1 MMKKILNYWCKFL
14 LAHPKEF
21 VFLTLVLFSYGI
33 SNAQIVINEVKQ
45 TGSVELKNLGATTVD
60 VSTYWLCDF
69 PAYTRLDNASIT
81 VETGSLLLTAGAI
94 VEVSG
99 FDFIDSADGEL
110 GLYSSSAFSS
120 SAAIVDY
127 IEWGST
133 GHQRSSVAVAAG
145 TWTAG
150 DFIPAF
156 DNSLSIQF
164 DGAGDTAAD
173 YGAYV
178 STLGAEN
185 GTCPQLPDGGMVTLA
200 DGVSTSYANCAGDI
214 VFDVAHTTTATNI
227 SYWYIITDDNDNI
240 LAWQNAANGNTLDLS
255 GAPAGECHVWGWSYS
270 GLPNPIVGQN
280 ISTLADD
287 DCEEISDNWITVY
300 REVPDGGTVTLADG
314 TSTSYANCAG
324 DIVFDMAH
332 TTTAPNLSYWYI
344 ITDDNDNIL
353 AWQNAANGNTLDLS
367 AAPAGE
373 CHVWGWNYRGLP
385 DPIVGNHISTLADD
399 ACEDI
404 SDNWVTVYR
413 EIPDGGTVTLADGT
427 STSYA
432 NCAGDIIFD
441 MAHTTTAPNLSYWYI
456 ITDDNDNI
464 LAWQNAANGNTLD
477 LSAAPAGE
485 CHVWGWNYRGLPD
498 PIVGN
503 HISTLSDDACE
514 DISDNWVTVYREIPD
529 GGTVTLADGTSTS
542 YANCAGDI
550 VFDMAHITTAPNLS
564 YWYIITDDNDNILAW
579 QNSANGNTLDL
590 SAAPAG
596 ECHVWGWNYRGLPD
610 PIVGNHIS
618 TLADDAC
625 EDISDNWVTVYRE
638 VPDGGTVTLADG
650 TSTSY
655 ANCAGDIV
663 FDMAHTTTAPNLS
676 YWYII
681 TDDNDNILAWQ
692 NSANGNTLDLS
703 AAPAG
708 ECHVWGWNYRGLPD
722 PIVGNHISTLSDD
735 ACEDISDNWVTV
747 YREIPDGGTVTLADG
762 TSTSYANC
770 AGNIVFDMAHTT
782 TAPNLSYWY
791 IITDDNDNILAWQN
805 AANGNTL
812 DLSAA
817 PAGECHVWG
826 WNYRGL
832 PDPVVGNHIS
842 TLSDDACEDISDN
855 WVTVYREVPD
865 GGTVTLADG
874 TSTSYA
880 NCAGDIVFDMA
891 HTTTAP
897 NLSYWYIIT
906 DDNDNIL
913 AWQNA
918 ANGNTLDLSAA
929 PAGECHVWGWNYRGL
944 PDPIVGN
951 HISTLSDDACE
962 DISDNWVT
970 VYREIP
976 DGGTVTLADGTS
988 TSYANCAGDIVFDM
1002 AHTTTAPNLSYWYII
1017 TDDNDNILAW
1027 QNAANGNTLDLSA
1040 APAGEC
1046 HVWGWN
1052 YRGLPDPIVGN
1063 HISTL
1068 SDDACEDI
1076 SDNWVTVYREIPDGG
1091 TVTLADGTSTSY
1103 ANCAGNIVFDMAH
1116 TTTAPNLSYWYII
1129 TDDNDN
1135 ILAWQN
1141 AANGNTLDLSAAPA
1155 GECHV
1160 WGWNY
1165 RGLPDPIVGN
1175 HISTLSDDACED
1187 ISDNWVTV
1195 YREVPDGGMVT
1206 LADGVTTS
1214 YTGQAGN
1221 IVFDV
1226 AHTTTAPNLSYWY
1239 IITDDNDNILAW
1251 QNAANGNTLDL
1262 SGAPAGECHVWG
1274 WNYRGLPDPIV
1285 GDHISTL
1292 ADDACEDISD
1302 NWIIVT
1308 REDPLSVEDF
1318 ANSINFRAYPNPTTS
1333 VLNLQSSANQSF
1345 EITIELYDIS
1355 GRRVYQEENTLHSTI
1370 RINVASLQS
1379 GVYLLNITDKESNS
1393 KITRRVIK
1401 Q

>member
-1 MMKKILNYWCKFL
+1 
-14 LAHPKEF
+14 
-21 VFLTLVLFSYGI
+21 
-33 SNAQIVINEVKQ
+33 
-45 TGSVELKNLGATTVD
+45 
-60 VSTYWLCDF
+60 
-69 PAYTRLDNASIT
+69 
-81 VETGSLLLTAGAI
+81 
-94 VEVSG
+94 
-99 FDFIDSADGEL
+99 
-110 GLYSSSAFSS
+110 
-120 SAAIVDY
+120 
-127 IEWGST
+127 
-133 GHQRSSVAVAAG
+133 
-145 TWTAG
+145 
-150 DFIPAF
+150 
-156 DNSLSIQF
+156 
-164 DGAGDTAAD
+164 
-173 YGAYV
+173 
-178 STLGAEN
+178 
-185 GTCPQLPDGGMVTLA
+185 
-200 DGVSTSYANCAGDI
+200 
-214 VFDVAHTTTATNI
+214 
-227 SYWYIITDDNDNI
+227 
-240 LAWQNAANGNTLDLS
+240 
-255 GAPAGECHVWGWSYS
+255 
-270 GLPNPIVGQN
+270 
-280 ISTLADD
+280 
-287 DCEEISDNWITVY
+287 
-300 REVPDGGTVTLADG
+300 
-314 TSTSYANCAG
+314 
-324 DIVFDMAH
+324 
-332 TTTAPNLSYWYI
+332 
-344 ITDDNDNIL
+344 
-353 AWQNAANGNTLDLS
+353 
-367 AAPAGE
+367 
-373 CHVWGWNYRGLP
+373 
-385 DPIVGNHISTLADD
+385 
-399 ACEDI
+399 
-404 SDNWVTVYR
+404 
-413 EIPDGGTVTLADGT
+413 
-427 STSYA
+427 
-432 NCAGDIIFD
+432 
-441 MAHTTTAPNLSYWYI
+441 
-456 ITDDNDNI
+456 
-464 LAWQNAANGNTLD
+464 
-477 LSAAPAGE
+477 
-485 CHVWGWNYRGLPD
+485 
-498 PIVGN
+498 
-503 HISTLSDDACE
+503 
-514 DISDNWVTVYREIPD
+514 
-529 GGTVTLADGTSTS
+529 
-542 YANCAGDI
+542 
-550 VFDMAHITTAPNLS
+550 
-564 YWYIITDDNDNILAW
+564 
-579 QNSANGNTLDL
+579 
-590 SAAPAG
+590 
-596 ECHVWGWNYRGLPD
+596 
-610 PIVGNHIS
+610 
-618 TLADDAC
+618 
-625 EDISDNWVTVYRE
+625 
-638 VPDGGTVTLADG
+638 
-650 TSTSY
+650 
-655 ANCAGDIV
+655 
-663 FDMAHTTTAPNLS
+663 
-676 YWYII
+676 
-681 TDDNDNILAWQ
+681 
-692 NSANGNTLDLS
+692 
-703 AAPAG
+703 
-708 ECHVWGWNYRGLPD
+708 
-722 PIVGNHISTLSDD
+722 
-735 ACEDISDNWVTV
+735 
-747 YREIPDGGTVTLADG
+747 
-762 TSTSYANC
+762 
-770 AGNIVFDMAHTT
+770 
-782 TAPNLSYWY
+782 
-791 IITDDNDNILAWQN
+791 
-805 AANGNTL
+805 
-812 DLSAA
+812 
-817 PAGECHVWG
+817 
-826 WNYRGL
+826 
-832 PDPVVGNHIS
+832 
-842 TLSDDACEDISDN
+842 
-855 WVTVYREVPD
+855 
-865 GGTVTLADG
+865 
-874 TSTSYA
+874 
-880 NCAGDIVFDMA
+880 MA